1 LVIFYKKSSVR
12 KYNTQLFEILA
23 VEDNFV
29 RIDKMEKLYRNKK
42 IPKIS
47 KTLCGIKLSR
57 EYYKMGNLGGFIMV
71 NEEIMKR
78 ENDPVFKNVS
88 GLNLL
93 HVKLN
98 EEVTDVDYLEKLF
111 VILENKKNP
120 FLNVVLEKKAIFY
133 IKQGKKEEA
142 REIFNGLLL
151 DDSND
156 IDFKNRIKNYI
167 KIL

>member
-1 LVIFYKKSSVR
+1 
-12 KYNTQLFEILA
+12 
-23 VEDNFV
+23 VEDNFA
-29 RIDKMEKLYRNKK
+29 RLDKMEKLYHSKK

-47 KTLCGIKLSR
+47 KTLCGIKLSQ
-57 EYYKMGNLGGFIMV
+57 EYYKRGNLEGFITV

-78 ENDPVFKNVS
+78 EKDPVFKNVS

-98 EEVTDVDYLEKLF
+98 EETTDVDYLEKLF

-133 IKQGKKEEA
+133 IKQGKKDEA
-142 REIFNGLLL
+142 REIFNSLLL
-151 DDSND
+151 DNSND
-156 IDFKNRIKNYI
+156 DDFKTRIKNYM